1 MNIDTSSLT
10 QNNEMA
16 NYLASSQTFRTNTGN
31 TAFKSQFNSLSEVSE
46 TKTTQP
52 SSEKSETKTE
62 KADETKSKETS
73 FKEEETKVSAKNEEK
88 AEKTEQK
95 QENTV
100 KEETKEQQGQQNA
113 NQQNSQQHN
122 QENQLLSEEIAQ
134 MLKINAASKLGDVNS
149 IQNLTFTS
157 EISKDVYTGK
167 PALDYSTISM
177 SDDDAQFFVNL
188 VTKTDMSMQSIA
200 SEFQKSLD
208 VSNVQN
214 VHKTAK
220 VSSAL
225 MEALSES
232 MKTNKAFRIDFDKDV
247 SVVMRVDKNGNLNA
261 NFIPGD
267 KAVEAYLRNNIS
279 YLKQR
284 FDEQDL
290 PYNELTYS
298 RHRNQEQNEKRN
310 NKEKDNE

>member
-1 MNIDTSSLT
+1 
-10 QNNEMA
+10 MA

-31 TAFKSQFNSLSEVSE
+31 TAFKSQFNSLSEASG
-46 TKTTQP
+46 TKTTEP
-52 SSEKSETKTE
+52 SSEKSEAKTE
-62 KADETKSKETS
+62 KTDQTKSKETS
-73 FKEEETKVSAKNEEK
+73 SKEEDTKVSEKKGEK

-100 KEETKEQQGQQNA
+100 KEENKEQPDQQNA
-113 NQQNSQQHN
+113 NQQNGHQQHH
-122 QENQLLSEEIAQ
+122 ENQLLSEEIAQ
-134 MLKINAASKLGDVNS
+134 MLKINAGSKLGQVNS
-149 IQNLTFTS
+149 IQNMTFTS
-157 EISKDVYTGK
+157 EISKDVYTEK

-177 SDDDAQFFVNL
+177 SDDDAQFFANL

-208 VSNVQN
+208 VSDVQN

-220 VSSAL
+220 VSAAL

-298 RHRNQEQNEKRN
+298 KHRNQEQNEKRN
-310 NKEKDNE
+310 NKEKDHE

>member
-16 NYLASSQTFRTNTGN
+16 NYLASSQAFRTNTGN

-46 TKTTQP
+46 TKTTKP
-52 SSEKSETKTE
+52 SSEKSEAKTE
-62 KADETKSKETS
+62 KTNETASKETS
-73 FKEEETKVSAKNEEK
+73 SKEDDTKVSEKKEERP
-88 AEKTEQK
+88 
-95 QENTV
+95 ENIV
-100 KEETKEQQGQQNA
+100 KEENKEQSDQQDA
-113 NQQNSQQHN
+113 NQQHH
-122 QENQLLSEEIAQ
+122 ENQLLSEEIAQ
-134 MLKINAASKLGDVNS
+134 MLKINAGSKLGQVNS
-149 IQNLTFTS
+149 IQNMTFTS
-157 EISKDVYTGK
+157 EISKDIYTEK

-177 SDDDAQFFVNL
+177 SDDDAQFFANL

-208 VSNVQN
+208 VSDVQN

-220 VSSAL
+220 VSAAL

-298 RHRNQEQNEKRN
+298 KHRNQEQNEKRN

>member
-1 MNIDTSSLT
+1 MNIDTSTLT

-16 NYLASSQTFRTNTGN
+16 NFLASSQATRLNSGN
-31 TAFKSQFNSLSEVSE
+31 SAFKSQFKSLSETSD
-46 TKTTQP
+46 TK
-52 SSEKSETKTE
+52 SAEAVSEKSDGKTE
-62 KADETKSKETS
+62 KKEDTKAEETS
-73 FKEEETKVSAKNEEK
+73 SEEVVSSKNEAK
-88 AEKTEQK
+88 TEKTEQK
-95 QENTV
+95 QNDTVQNEN
-100 KEETKEQQGQQNA
+100 KEQSNSQNQNSGQQ
-113 NQQNSQQHN
+113 QHS
-122 QENQLLSEEIAQ
+122 ENQLLSDEIAE
-134 MLKINAASKLGDVNS
+134 MLRLNTISRTGEVNS
-149 IQNLTFTS
+149 IQEMKFVS
-157 EISKDVYTGK
+157 EVSKDVYTEK
-167 PALDYSTISM
+167 PAIDYSTITM
-177 SDDDAQFFVNL
+177 SDDDAKFFVNL

-200 SEFQKSLD
+200 SEFQKALD
-208 VSNVQN
+208 VSNVKQ
-214 VHKTAK
+214 VQKTAK

-225 MEALSES
+225 MEALSDS
-232 MKTNKAFRIDFDKDV
+232 MKNNKSFRIDFDKDV

-298 RHRNQEQNEKRN
+298 RHRNQGQNEKRN

>member
-1 MNIDTSSLT
+1 
-10 QNNEMA
+10 
-16 NYLASSQTFRTNTGN
+16 
-31 TAFKSQFNSLSEVSE
+31 
-46 TKTTQP
+46 
-52 SSEKSETKTE
+52 
-62 KADETKSKETS
+62 
-73 FKEEETKVSAKNEEK
+73 
-88 AEKTEQK
+88 
-95 QENTV
+95 
-100 KEETKEQQGQQNA
+100 
-113 NQQNSQQHN
+113 
-122 QENQLLSEEIAQ
+122 
-134 MLKINAASKLGDVNS
+134 MLKINAGSKLGQVNS
-149 IQNLTFTS
+149 IQNMTFTS
-157 EISKDVYTGK
+157 EISKDIYTEK

-177 SDDDAQFFVNL
+177 SDDDAQFFANL

-208 VSNVQN
+208 VSDVQN

-220 VSSAL
+220 VSAAL

-298 RHRNQEQNEKRN
+298 KHRNQEQNEKRN

>member
-16 NYLASSQTFRTNTGN
+16 NYLASSQTFRTNSGN
-31 TAFKSQFNSLSEVSE
+31 TAFKSQFNSLSEASE
-46 TKTTQP
+46 TKTAEL
-52 SSEKSETKTE
+52 SSEKSEAKTE
-62 KADETKSKETS
+62 KTDETKSKETS
-73 FKEEETKVSAKNEEK
+73 SKEEDKKVSEKIEEK

-100 KEETKEQQGQQNA
+100 KEENKEQPGQQNA
-113 NQQNSQQHN
+113 NQQHH
-122 QENQLLSEEIAQ
+122 ENQLLSEEIAQ
-134 MLKINAASKLGDVNS
+134 MLKINAGSKLGQVNS
-149 IQNLTFTS
+149 IQNMTFTS
-157 EISKDVYTGK
+157 EISKDVYTEK
-167 PALDYSTISM
+167 PVLDYSTISM
-177 SDDDAQFFVNL
+177 SDDDAQFFANL
-188 VTKTDMSMQSIA
+188 VTKTDMSMHSIA

-208 VSNVQN
+208 VSDVQN

-298 RHRNQEQNEKRN
+298 KHRNQEQNEKRN